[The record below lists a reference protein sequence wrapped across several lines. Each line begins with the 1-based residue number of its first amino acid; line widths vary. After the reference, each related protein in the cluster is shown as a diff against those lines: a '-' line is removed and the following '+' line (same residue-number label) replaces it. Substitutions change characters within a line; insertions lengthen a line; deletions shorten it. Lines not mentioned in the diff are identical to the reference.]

1 MSVKSYIKKRWEAYW
16 QKKSWL
22 SKASDLFFLLLL
34 IGLMIPASR
43 KEISAFMAGLTSIS
57 PKTLSTEKQAMV
69 SDEAWNW
76 QLRDANGRQIRL
88 GELRGQTILLNLWAT
103 WCPPCIAEM
112 PDLQEL
118 YTNKSDKI
126 TFVLVSN
133 EKAETIGS
141 FMEKK
146 GYTMPVYQELS
157 ETPPDF
163 STGSIPTTWVISPE
177 GKIIIRKTG
186 AAKWNS
192 SSMHKLIDQQPPK
205 R

>member
-1 MSVKSYIKKRWEAYW
+1 MNLKDIIKKRWETYW

-22 SKASDLFFLLLL
+22 SKASDLLFVLLL
-34 IGLMIPASR
+34 IGLVIPASR
-43 KEISAFMAGLTSIS
+43 REISAFMAGLTAVS
-57 PKTLSTEKQAMV
+57 PKTLSAEKQSTV

-76 QLRDANGRQIRL
+76 QLRDANGREIRL
-88 GELRGQTILLNLWAT
+88 GVLKGQTILLNFWAT

-118 YTNKSDKI
+118 YINKSDRI

-133 EKAETIGS
+133 EKAETINS

-146 GYTMPVYQELS
+146 GFTMPVYQELS

-163 STGSIPTTWVISPE
+163 ATGSIPTTWVISPE

-192 SSMHKLIDQQPPK
+192 SSMHKLIDQQHPK

>member
-1 MSVKSYIKKRWEAYW
+1 MTTPDPACPVHDNAPAPRPSVARRRWLFVSVAGAAAAAGVGLSWW
-16 QKKSWL
+16 QGQIGGPASAAPDPFWDL
-22 SKASDLFFLLLL
+22 SFPTPGGETLAMRSLAGNPLLLN
-34 IGLMIPASR
+34 
-43 KEISAFMAGLTSIS
+43 F
-57 PKTLSTEKQAMV
+57 
-69 SDEAWNW
+69 
-76 QLRDANGRQIRL
+76 
-88 GELRGQTILLNLWAT
+88 WAT

-118 YTNKSDKI
+118 YINKSDRI

-133 EKAETIGS
+133 EKAETINS

-146 GYTMPVYQELS
+146 GFTMPVYQELS

-163 STGSIPTTWVISPE
+163 ATGSIPTTWVISPE

-192 SSMHKLIDQQPPK
+192 SSMHKLIDQQHPK